1 MRPFT
6 SGARALQTQGLDAMP
21 YVQTDLRIHYRVV
34 GDGPPVLWHTGGC
47 GDGVMWELGGY
58 LDSLPGYAHLLMDH
72 RGRGR
77 SDAPT
82 DMAGHHMS
90 RYVADA
96 LAVLADVG
104 AESAAFVG
112 YSFGAR
118 VGFALGQAAPGRLKG
133 LVALDSFPEPAE
145 SPDAQRA
152 DVHEVLARGT
162 RAVIEEFVAAERE
175 PVPAWLVEH
184 LCTTDTV
191 AFAGAIEAQA
201 TEPDLWAA
209 ASSLDMPVLLVL
221 GADEDGQRESARGR
235 RLVEALP
242 DAELVTL
249 DVAHLG
255 AFHRLDLT
263 APLLARF
270 LEDVIKR
277 P

>member
-1 MRPFT
+1 
-6 SGARALQTQGLDAMP
+6 MP
-21 YVQTDLRIHYRVV
+21 YVQTDLRIYYRLV

-47 GDGVMWELGGY
+47 GDGGMWELGGY
-58 LDSLPGYAHLLMDH
+58 LDSLPGYTHLLMDH

-82 DMAGHHMS
+82 DMVGHHMS

-96 LAVLADVG
+96 LAVLDDVG
-104 AESAAFVG
+104 AESAGLVG

-118 VGFALGQAAPGRLKG
+118 VGFALGQSAPGRLAG
-133 LVALDSFPEPAE
+133 LVALDSFPDPGD
-145 SPDAQRA
+145 SPEALRA
-152 DVHEVLARGT
+152 DAHEVLARGT
-162 RAVIEEFVAAERE
+162 REVIEEFVAAERE
-175 PVPAWLVEH
+175 PVPAWLVKH
-184 LCTTDTV
+184 LCATDPV

-209 ASSLDMPVLLVL
+209 ASLFDIPVLLVL
-221 GADEDGQRESARGR
+221 GADGDGQRESALAQ

-249 DVAHLG
+249 DVAHLA
-255 AFHRLDLT
+255 AFHRVDLT

-270 LEDVIKR
+270 LEDVSKR
-277 P
+277 S